1 MISSTGN
8 NPREAAFEASKS
20 ARLNDVSTV
29 RKTGFG
35 QKSWHPIRVALVA
48 VGAVLLFSAGL
59 FGFQL
64 KDFSGKVFANT
75 KKASFF
81 SSLSQVV
88 NSKSVV
94 LKGSERDRIN
104 ILLLGI
110 GGGTHDGPNLTDT
123 MILASIKPSTE
134 QVAMVS
140 VPRDLYVQIPGYW
153 SSKINAAHAFAEDS
167 DGTGIE
173 VAKETIGQIVLG
185 QPVDYY
191 VRLDFDGFR
200 QAIDDLGG
208 IDVTVPQGF
217 YDYHKKVTFTAGV
230 ERMTGERALAFSRAR
245 YVEGPEGS
253 DFARASRQ
261 QLIIKALRDQIL
273 GTNSIGDLVNLGKA
287 IDALGS
293 HIKTD
298 LGAGELMALYKLTKD
313 LDTSDIINLVID
325 GEKTGLVY
333 GDSVPMGGVNA
344 SVLIPTAGMFN
355 FSEIHRRTSTI
366 FDINLLENE
375 DASVEVQN
383 GSTVVGIGLKAAE
396 EIPMSVLATI
406 NAAKKDYTKTVI
418 IDYSSGAYPHA
429 KAYLEGKFDTT
440 AVSSGELDVPR
451 QSQADFVVIVGSE
464 YAASLGE

>member
-1 MISSTGN
+1 MLSSARN
-8 NPREAAFEASKS
+8 NPREAAFETSKT
-20 ARLNDVSTV
+20 ARLSDASSLRSKGNTQ
-29 RKTGFG
+29 KT
-35 QKSWHPIRVALVA
+35 WHPIRIVLVG
-48 VGAVLLFSAGL
+48 VGAVLLFSIGL
-59 FGFQL
+59 FGFQI
-64 KDFSGKVFANT
+64 KDLSGKVFANT

-81 SSLSQVV
+81 SQLSQVV

-153 SSKINAAHAFAEDS
+153 SSKVNAAHAFAEDMN
-167 DGTGIE
+167 GTGIE
-173 VAKETIGQIVLG
+173 VAKETIGTIVLG

-191 VRLDFDGFR
+191 VRIDFDGFR
-200 QAIDDLGG
+200 QAIDNLGG
-208 IDVTVPQGF
+208 VDVTIPRGF
-217 YDYHKKVTFTAGV
+217 YDFNKKVTFTAGV
-230 ERMTGERALAFSRAR
+230 EHMTGERALAYSRAR

-261 QLIIKALRDQIL
+261 QLVIKAVRDQVL
-273 GTNSIGDLVNLGKA
+273 GTNSIGDLINLGKA

-293 HIKTD
+293 HINTD

-333 GDSVPMGGVNA
+333 GDSVSMGGVNA
-344 SVLIPTAGMFN
+344 SVLVPTAGMFN
-355 FSEIHRRTSTI
+355 FSEIHRRTASI
-366 FDINLLENE
+366 FEIDLLANE
-375 DASVEVQN
+375 DATVEVQN
-383 GSTVVGIGLKAAE
+383 GSTTVGIGLKAQD
-396 EIPMSVLATI
+396 EIPMTVLATI
-406 NAAKKDYTKTVI
+406 NAAKKDYIKTVI
-418 IDYSSGAYPHA
+418 IDYSDGAYPRA

-440 AVSSGELDVPR
+440 AVSSSEFDVPR